1 MKVDVSIIFHILA
14 LVVPALLIISGMA
27 VILNSDG
34 SSVGSGVSSTLIVLG
49 IFIYILEIVFYF
61 GPSHREGS

>member
-1 MKVDVSIIFHILA
+1 VKVDVSIIFHILA